1 MANKSI
7 RRILVVPAYKFRKSM
22 PADMLNVV
30 FMDYDKSIAYSSK
43 NSKWSESKKA
53 PSEWNVTHKA
63 KGNRAE
69 RRMMNMFDALNQYP
83 SLFEAH
89 TALGAN
95 GVRLIGNTLVLS
107 GQTPNDVIDAYLTG
121 EIPTK
126 MGRNYIK

>member
-7 RRILVVPAYKFRKSM
+7 RNILVVPKATYRKSI

-30 FMDYDKSIAYSSK
+30 FMDYDKSIAYSPK
-43 NSKWSESKKA
+43 NSKWSKGKQA

-63 KGNRAE
+63 KGNRAS

-89 TALGAN
+89 TALGAG
-95 GVRLIGNTLVLS
+95 GVRQIGNTLVLS